1 MLPLSNAAKRWLIDA
16 ARQAVWSASMGEKPA
31 LPHAPV
37 DLPASDREYLERPR
51 AAFVTLTKHGRLR
64 GCVGHVASDLPLVRT
79 AVEMAAAAALED
91 GRFDPVQPEEVPA
104 LHLEI
109 SVLSPFFPITP
120 DAIEP
125 GRHGLSIQKGFHRG
139 LLLPQ
144 VALTCHWTAQ
154 QFLEAVCQ
162 KAGLPRD
169 AWKHGASLEA
179 FTAEVIAEEEAE
191 AA

>member
-1 MLPLSNAAKRWLIDA
+1 MLPLSNAAKRWLIEA

-31 LPHAPV
+31 LPGPPA

-125 GRHGLSIQKGFHRG
+125 GRHGLAIQKGFHRG

-154 QFLEAVCQ
+154 QFLEGVCQ

-169 AWKHGASLEA
+169 AWEHGASLEA

>member
-1 MLPLSNAAKRWLIDA
+1 MLPLSNAAKRWLIET
-16 ARQAVWSASMGEKPA
+16 ARQAVWSASMGEEPA
-31 LPHAPV
+31 VSAPPA
-37 DLPASDREYLERPR
+37 DLPASDREWLERPQ
-51 AAFVTLTKHGRLR
+51 AAFVTLTKHGKLR
-64 GCVGHVASDLPLVRT
+64 GCVGHVASDRPLVRT

-91 GRFDPVQPEEVPA
+91 SRFDPVQPEEVPA
-104 LHLEI
+104 LHIEI

-120 DAIEP
+120 EAIEP
-125 GRHGLSIQKGFHRG
+125 GRHGLAIEKGLRRG

-144 VALTCHWTAQ
+144 VAVHCHWTAQ
-154 QFLEAVCQ
+154 QFLEGVCD